1 MRAHHLPLVQAL
13 KENERNIQ
21 KGWCPLCQ
29 VNSSGVAQL
38 WKLEH
43 CGSSS
48 PSYCR
53 STCHSLCSWP
63 MLQQHGPARS
73 ALIGHLWA
81 SDPNRNWS
89 GWSSLSLR
97 KDCDK
102 TVGIFEVFGDI
113 EQNKTKR
120 EAWDRECMRI
130 GMPWQ
135 IDRGYDYRYINAKCT
150 FTAGAVVK
158 WGLESVSQN
167 LSATLLAYNIL
178 TCERDASIPSF
189 KPILDPRS
197 NSLLPMAVPS
207 WGEHIWPR
215 EVETLL

>member
-1 MRAHHLPLVQAL
+1 MKETYWKDDVRSVKWTHPVLHSSENWSIAVPVPLL
-13 KENERNIQ
+13 R
-21 KGWCPLCQ
+21 
-29 VNSSGVAQL
+29 
-38 WKLEH
+38 
-43 CGSSS
+43 
-48 PSYCR
+48 Y
-53 STCHSLCSWP
+53 TCHSLCSWP

-97 KDCDK
+97 NCLNFWCFWGHW
-102 TVGIFEVFGDI
+102 T
-113 EQNKTKR
+113 NKTKR

-135 IDRGYDYRYINAKCT
+135 IDKGYDYRYINAKCT

-167 LSATLLAYNIL
+167 LTATLLAYNIW

-189 KPILDPRS
+189 KPILDQIVSFQWQFHPEE
-197 NSLLPMAVPS
+197 NTYGPAK
-207 WGEHIWPR
+207 
-215 EVETLL
+215 